1 MLVGVERQ
9 ADRRDAG
16 YAVAFEDAHQL
27 ALGRLE
33 AGDEGLELLV
43 LALILAD
50 RGERAAQ
57 IVGDRQDVARELGRG
72 IGVRVGD
79 LLVLAAGDVLRLG
92 ARIEQEIGR
101 ASCRGRVCQ
110 YVLISGVAGSL
121 KKKEKKER
129 NK

>member
-57 IVGDRQDVARELGRG
+57 IVGDRQDVARELCRG

-79 LLVLAAGDVLRLG
+79 LLVLSAGDVLRLG
-92 ARIEQEIGR
+92 ARLETGLLQRRALFGDVPRPALFGR
-101 ASCRGRVCQ
+101 RAFPGFR
-110 YVLISGVAGSL
+110 
-121 KKKEKKER
+121 
-129 NK
+129 